1 MLCSEQLPLAIVQYS
16 FLHGKRLPISLNS
29 HGNSKRSTQEYIRTA
44 QSTLQEIKSNMKKMT
59 PKEAVKTVYEKAGGA
74 VSANSFGELPRDR
87 RQAINL
93 KSNIWDQF

>member
-1 MLCSEQLPLAIVQYS
+1 
-16 FLHGKRLPISLNS
+16 
-29 HGNSKRSTQEYIRTA
+29 
-44 QSTLQEIKSNMKKMT
+44 MKKMT